1 MRVAVKQPRA
11 RKPGPYVAGWSKQQ
25 RSDRNLARA
34 LRGGLVCGNSLARR
48 GGGGGGAP
56 SQGYAGG
63 ILRLSGAGLPSL
75 TRFAKGIVTEW
86 TRQRGFLWLAR

>member
-1 MRVAVKQPRA
+1 VRCGVVWFVEIRL
-11 RKPGPYVAGWSKQQ
+11 RDAG
-25 RSDRNLARA
+25 
-34 LRGGLVCGNSLARR
+34 V
-48 GGGGGGAP
+48 GGGGAP

-63 ILRLSGAGLPSL
+63 ILRLTGAGLPSL